1 MIKLMWL
8 MPTNDDDDEEDT
20 GLALTPFNV
29 RIFMAFFFCFVL
41 FFDGIF
47 LVSFLIQKKS
57 YTIENFFLA

>member
-1 MIKLMWL
+1 MADA
-8 MPTNDDDDEEDT
+8 NDDDDEEDS

-29 RIFMAFFFCFVL
+29 RIFMAFFFFVL

-57 YTIENFFLA
+57 YTVENFFLA